1 MKITLKWYT
10 NHTFKM
16 LTSAFINR
24 GQMGSSSNI
33 ILTKKLVLMEKSAFF
48 FNLLKHYRLDWTR
61 TFHFDCYT
69 IGA

>member
-1 MKITLKWYT
+1 
-10 NHTFKM
+10 
-16 LTSAFINR
+16 
-24 GQMGSSSNI
+24 
-33 ILTKKLVLMEKSAFF
+33 MEKSAFF